1 MVLRLAIIEKELKV
15 CCSNGSFLNANEG
28 VLRKILTGF
37 DKANQ
42 IKGNDGYWSNTYSN
56 MMDIPGQ
63 TLAYVS
69 DDLKLVVLDKDVFKS
84 IVTPTNYI
92 SVNEFAEK
100 HGKQIAIVRRLC
112 AEGRIEN
119 TQKIGETWLIP
130 SDAKYPERKPRTIK
144 SKKE

>member
-1 MVLRLAIIEKELKV
+1 MVLRLVMIEKELKV
-15 CCSNGSFLNANEG
+15 CCSNGSFLNANES
-28 VLRKILTGF
+28 VLRKILTKF
-37 DKANQ
+37 DKATR
-42 IKGNDGYWSNTYSN
+42 IKGEDGYWSNTYSN
-56 MMDIPGQ
+56 MKDIPGQ

-69 DDLKLVVLDKDVFKS
+69 DDAKLVVLDANVFKS
-84 IVTPTNYI
+84 IVTPTNFI

-119 TQKIGETWLIP
+119 VQKIGETWLIP

-144 SKKE
+144 NKCD